1 MAAGN
6 IKAEMIPTMATA
18 NKTSVKVYP
27 LFAQL
32 NFLKKLPPPEC
43 PGCVHVSYILLLV
56 GEYKICYLVLEFIK
70 KFY

>member
-32 NFLKKLPPPEC
+32 NFLKKLPPPDFPVFE
-43 PGCVHVSYILLLV
+43 HVSYIFLLFV
-56 GEYKICYLVLEFIK
+56 
-70 KFY
+70 

>member
-32 NFLKKLPPPEC
+32 NFLKKFNIKYPIYYCKLLTNFIC
-43 PGCVHVSYILLLV
+43 KQINKLLKFSKNLSIIIL
-56 GEYKICYLVLEFIK
+56 
-70 KFY
+70 